1 MDESKRRKNESQF
14 KNWAETETGGRIY
27 WFEVQ
32 GKWDWKARYV
42 KEVDNEENTIAFRQ
56 EIYDD
61 QGVLRE
67 IHEKYPIDKGHTK
80 LN

>member
-1 MDESKRRKNESQF
+1 MDEAKRHKNEAQF
-14 KNWAETETGGRIY
+14 KNWSETETRGRIY

-32 GKWDWKARYV
+32 GKWGWKARYV
-42 KEVDNEENTIAFRQ
+42 KEVDSEENTLTFCQ

-61 QGVLRE
+61 QNVLRE

-80 LN
+80 LS